1 MENNNLEDIHE
12 QFNRIKNQFGGFDGF
27 NNDIFD
33 EKFIEE
39 LMGDTIKNI
48 QNELIDESIK
58 FDLKVQKLT
67 SEAVFPKYAYQK
79 DSGFDLYSTEDISIP
94 SFGRALVP
102 TGLKF
107 KIPEN
112 CELQVRPKSG
122 LAINKGLTVLN
133 TPGTVDNGYTGEVK
147 VIIFNTNNF
156 EVSIEKG
163 TKIGQ
168 AVLCP
173 VIYGE
178 LINLIEVDDVES
190 SERGENGFGSTG
202 LK

>member
-1 MENNNLEDIHE
+1 MENNNLNDIHE
-12 QFNRIKNQFGGFDGF
+12 QFDKIKSQFGNFNGF

-48 QNELIDESIK
+48 QNELIDESVK
-58 FDLKVQKLT
+58 FDLMVQKLN
-67 SEAVFPKYAYQK
+67 ENAVFPKYAYQK
-79 DSGFDLYSTEDISIP
+79 DSGFDLHSTEDISIP
-94 SFGRALVP
+94 PFGRALVP

-107 KIPEN
+107 KIPDN
-112 CELQVRPKSG
+112 CEIQVRPKSG

-156 EVSIEKG
+156 EVSVEKG
-163 TKIGQ
+163 TKVGQ

-190 SERGENGFGSTG
+190 SERGDNGFGSTG